1 MKKFVKG
8 KIFSY
13 MVLLGFLF
21 FINFYQDA
29 RIDLVSEENR
39 NSIYRIKNS
48 YNSAKICLSFSEY
61 QKGKDLIKQGCI
73 FEKNSNLIVHN
84 YAKVMLSSLHFVENP
99 KKILILGMGIGTLSK
114 TLAEILPESQIDVVD
129 INSNLLEINKK
140 YFDFDIE
147 KYKNVFFYHEDA
159 FEYLK
164 NLNKEIKYDIIIG
177 DVFDKQYIPEKFLT
191 NEYMQMIKNAMSE
204 NGIFSNNSFANSK
217 TRMLE
222 DKLIK
227 DNFGKKYL
235 VYRNSEII
243 IFTNKDNEKFPLKEV
258 QKTDEN
264 HIRFQ
269 EVFKKYGINS
279 DEILRKIKL
288 NNK

>member
-1 MKKFVKG
+1 
-8 KIFSY
+8 
-13 MVLLGFLF
+13 
-21 FINFYQDA
+21 
-29 RIDLVSEENR
+29 
-39 NSIYRIKNS
+39 
-48 YNSAKICLSFSEY
+48 
-61 QKGKDLIKQGCI
+61 
-73 FEKNSNLIVHN
+73 
-84 YAKVMLSSLHFVENP
+84 
-99 KKILILGMGIGTLSK
+99 
-114 TLAEILPESQIDVVD
+114 
-129 INSNLLEINKK
+129 
-140 YFDFDIE
+140 
-147 KYKNVFFYHEDA
+147 
-159 FEYLK
+159 
-164 NLNKEIKYDIIIG
+164 
-177 DVFDKQYIPEKFLT
+177 
-191 NEYMQMIKNAMSE
+191 MIKNAMSE